1 MLAYST
7 NRGLTWSMPEFA
19 TDHHDSTAGF
29 KGGAL
34 LPSGE
39 YVLNYEL
46 IPKDDITNPTTY
58 VRLLVKKRNAVL
70 TSVHNKSEITHYQL
84 YQNYTNPF
92 NPSTT
97 IRFFLPENEHIT
109 LTFFNVLK
117 LTKKYYSVKMNSS
130 HGPIFRT

>member
-1 MLAYST
+1 M
-7 NRGLTWSMPEFA
+7 
-19 TDHHDSTAGF
+19 
-29 KGGAL
+29 
-34 LPSGE
+34 
-39 YVLNYEL
+39 
-46 IPKDDITNPTTY
+46 
-58 VRLLVKKRNAVL
+58 KKRNAVL